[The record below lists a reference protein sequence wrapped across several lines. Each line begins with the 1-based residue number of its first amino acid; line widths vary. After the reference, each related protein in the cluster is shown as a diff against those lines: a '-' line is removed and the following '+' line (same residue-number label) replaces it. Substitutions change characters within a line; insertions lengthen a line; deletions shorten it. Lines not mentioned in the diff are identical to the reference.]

1 MSRFFS
7 TTARALVR
15 FIGFKV
21 EDLPQPYNNAV
32 KKFTSRGGSAEQK
45 LGTLHEVYIK
55 SRNGNPVH
63 QSSYNPEDKEFIIS
77 AKITGSKDTKTCHIY
92 QDGTGTIKKGDDRC

>member
-32 KKFTSRGGSAEQK
+32 KKFTSRGGSAEQ
-45 LGTLHEVYIK
+45 
-55 SRNGNPVH
+55 
-63 QSSYNPEDKEFIIS
+63 SSYNPEDKEFIIS

>member
-15 FIGFKV
+15 FIAFKV

-32 KKFTSRGGSAEQK
+32 KKFTSRGGSAEQ
-45 LGTLHEVYIK
+45 LQLSTPLTTSR
-55 SRNGNPVH
+55 SRNGYPVH